1 MRRQS
6 KSPRTRTWSSSS
18 VIKSRK
24 EQVSSHFITMNT
36 DKCCCVIG
44 SNSYSAG
51 LEAEVVHLR
60 EENSRAVV
68 ECDRL
73 KEDNR
78 KLVQDQSQF
87 WDHTT
92 KMTEELK
99 GKLSNHLCSFLLPTV
114 VWHSI
119 AS

>member
-1 MRRQS
+1 MRRRS
-6 KSPRTRTWSSSS
+6 KSPRTRNWSSSS

-24 EQVSSHFITMNT
+24 EQVSSHFITTNT
-36 DKCCCVIG
+36 DNCCVVG
-44 SNSYSAG
+44 SNSCSAG
-51 LEAEVVHLR
+51 LEAEVNRLR

-78 KLVQDQSQF
+78 KLVHDQSQLRG
-87 WDHTT
+87 HTT

-99 GKLSNHLCSFLLPTV
+99 GKFSKPLCSFLLPTV
-114 VWHSI
+114 VWRNV

>member
-1 MRRQS
+1 MRRRS
-6 KSPRTRTWSSSS
+6 KSPRTRNWSSSS

-24 EQVSSHFITMNT
+24 EQVSSHFITTNT
-36 DKCCCVIG
+36 DNCCVVD
-44 SNSYSAG
+44 SNNCSAG
-51 LEAEVVHLR
+51 SEAEVARLR

-78 KLVQDQSQF
+78 KLAQDQLQF
-87 WDHTT
+87 RDHAT

-99 GKLSNHLCSFLLPTV
+99 GKFSKPLWSFLLHTV
-114 VWHSI
+114 VWRNM

>member
-1 MRRQS
+1 M
-6 KSPRTRTWSSSS
+6 
-18 VIKSRK
+18 
-24 EQVSSHFITMNT
+24 T
-36 DKCCCVIG
+36 DKCCCIVG
-44 SNSYSAG
+44 SNGCSAG

-60 EENSRAVV
+60 EENSRVVV
-68 ECDRL
+68 ECDHL

-78 KLVQDQSQF
+78 KLVHDQSQL

-99 GKLSNHLCSFLLPTV
+99 SKFSKPLCSFLLPTV
-114 VWHSI
+114 VWRNI